1 MCIGGQPQDNTH
13 PHPHHLIQSW
23 HNKQKSGRGNK
34 WHPPTPAKPHQTTR
48 MDSSVVKVG
57 AEVWVP
63 DEEHGWL
70 AGTVTKCTDANT
82 FDFTGLDGK
91 SRTFKYTGKT
101 NAPCVRNTTLSE
113 DRLDDLV
120 RLSYLNQP
128 TVMNTIRTRYMEDVI
143 YTYSGLVLVSVNPYR
158 DLGLYTETLM
168 DTYSSGTKALG
179 DLAPH
184 VFAVA
189 SSALHSLRATRR
201 SQSIIVSG
209 ESGAGKTENA
219 RHIMRY
225 FTKAAMSGAAKTA
238 AHRDGIEE
246 AVLATSPV
254 LEAFGNAKTIR
265 NDNSSRFG
273 KYMQVLFDEYGGIV
287 GAEIQ
292 TYLLEKTRVIYQ
304 AKNERN
310 YHVFYCLCAGAQAG
324 NEALSGMGIRSWR
337 DYNYT
342 KQGDCGTI
350 PRFNDAEEF
359 MVLQES
365 MERSGITKTE
375 QTDIWRALH
384 AVLCIGNMEKPD
396 ENDATLQSVA
406 KLLSVSPK
414 DFAHYLKFKRLNVG
428 KEVVEKE
435 LNDSQFINNRDALAK
450 HIYELLFDWILA
462 KMNVALS
469 PPSSVSRDSLR
480 FIGVLDIY
488 GFERMERNSFEQF
501 CINYANEKLQSE
513 FCEKV
518 FKVEQA
524 TYEREGI
531 SWSTIDFNDNQ
542 PCIDIIESKT
552 GILGLLDDECRVPN
566 GNDKNYC
573 DKLLKLNNKY
583 ICPVRFK
590 NDHFCVKHYAYDVEY
605 ASEGFMEKN
614 RDQVNVDLLMVVA
627 ASKEA
632 FMASLMSN
640 SPHIKTPNRAS
651 TAASFKNSLN
661 SLMEM
666 IRSTDTHYVRCIKPN
681 EQKKPATFD
690 GPHVL
695 QQLQAC
701 GILETIRISAAGYPG
716 RWSFKE
722 FATRYC
728 TMLSDI
734 PENHQECC
742 RAVLARA
749 KIPVDGFQFGKTK
762 LFFRAG
768 VVIKLEEARLE
779 ILKASAVVIQ
789 AYGRMS
795 NAQKWVDQ
803 CYVAAA
809 VLQLVG
815 AYRLDRIKAKAL
827 FTAFAAER
835 LQRHMKIQAALRH
848 KDRLRKAAYTLAQY
862 ANFHVCQTGLV
873 PRLKLTGASRTIA
886 ALCQGMRQ
894 IRKARQEVAKLKA
907 PAGGRRGS
915 IDLEKKIIDMDSKL
929 GKMAAKAGSL
939 ADQLDEVS
947 AEKGALK
954 SALDD
959 KEHSLSDL
967 EREKQELEERLLAL
981 QERLQSMDPN
991 YKSSPGSLTA
1001 GLSPKPRRPRPPLS
1015 EESKKT
1021 LAELIASPLLQ
1032 TELEEVIRACMPP
1045 AMPQDPE
1052 EEPVPEDVVLLP
1064 GRVLQRWLLVS
1075 MTVDVPGRDPES
1087 CLAQTDAILRLIRK
1101 ILTANRPIDNALCAF
1116 WLANLTEVVSGLHH
1130 FITSSPDQS
1139 GVMTVTS
1146 EAMLASF
1153 GNVAWAVP
1161 VITARERIVRF
1172 VEDILGLWLSD
1183 LYGKMGGA
1191 LRTVILEHQGVTD
1204 VRAPSPAPAGLFSVF
1219 SSLSFGAPSGPT
1231 EDKPD
1236 LDMVLTK
1243 LQETVHSMLNS
1254 GLSPALT
1261 TKILEFLMQHVSLGC
1276 FNQIMLRKSYATWKR
1291 GIQIQYNLTRLEE
1304 FLTALEIPTADAFAC
1319 FNKVMQLSVLL
1330 QTAKSLETPETIQ
1343 ESCPDLS
1350 LLQVRR
1356 ILMAYQPDRYDDGP
1370 VNPEIMQAIDQQI
1383 ESELQEGEVLLDDD
1397 AGVLLKAGEVHF
1409 DIAAPPKAPV
1419 PADQLPSTL
1428 PSNLYKFFMLT
1439 ADSI

>member
-1 MCIGGQPQDNTH
+1 
-13 PHPHHLIQSW
+13 
-23 HNKQKSGRGNK
+23 
-34 WHPPTPAKPHQTTR
+34 
-48 MDSSVVKVG
+48 MDAVKEG
-57 AEVWVP
+57 AELWIP
-63 DEEHGWL
+63 DEQHGWL
-70 AGTVTKCTDANT
+70 AGTVTKAIDANS
-82 FDFTGLDGK
+82 FEFVDLQSAK
-91 SRTFKYTGKT
+91 RTFKFTGKG
-101 NAPCVRNTTLSE
+101 NAPCVRNTTLKE

-158 DLGLYTETLM
+158 DLGLYTEALM

-225 FTKAAMSGAAKTA
+225 FTKAAKSGAAKTA

-292 TYLLEKTRVIYQ
+292 TYLLEKTRVISQ

-310 YHVFYCLCAGAQAG
+310 FHVFYCLCAAAQS
-324 NEALSGMGIRSWR
+324 NNQALQGMNIKSWR
-337 DYNYT
+337 DYHYT

-350 PRFNDAEEF
+350 PRFNDTEEF
-359 MVLQES
+359 EVLRAS
-365 MERSGITKTE
+365 MEQSGIVKEE
-375 QTDIWRALH
+375 QAFIWNTLH
-384 AVLCIGNMEKPD
+384 AILCIGNIQKPD
-396 ENDATLQSVA
+396 VSDPSLQSVA
-406 KLLSVSPK
+406 KLLAVNPT
-414 DFAHYLKFKRLNVG
+414 DFAHFLKFKRLNVG

-435 LNDSQFINNRDALAK
+435 LNDSQFLNNRDALAK

-462 KMNVALS
+462 KMNIALS
-469 PPSSVSRDSLR
+469 PPSNTSRDSLR

-488 GFERMERNSFEQF
+488 GFERMEKNSFEQF

-573 DKLLKLNNKY
+573 DKLLKLGNQY

-605 ASEGFMEKN
+605 SSDGFLEKN
-614 RDQVNVDLLMVVA
+614 RDQVNVDLLAVVA
-627 ASKEA
+627 KSADA
-632 FMASLMSN
+632 FLAALMSN

-651 TAASFKNSLN
+651 TAAAFKGSLN

-728 TMLSDI
+728 TMLSEI

-749 KIPVDGFQFGKTK
+749 KIPADSFQFGKTK

-779 ILKASAVVIQ
+779 ILKASAIVIQ
-789 AYGRMS
+789 AYGRVC

-815 AYRLDRIKAKAL
+815 AYRLDRLRAKTM
-827 FTAFAAER
+827 FTQLAAER
-835 LQRHMKIQAALRH
+835 LQRHMKIQAALKH
-848 KDRLRKAAYTLAQY
+848 KERLRQAAYTMAQY

-886 ALCQGMRQ
+886 AYCQGLHLVK
-894 IRKARQEVAKLKA
+894 KAKKEIAKLRSGGAA
-907 PAGGRRGS
+907 PSGRRGS
-915 IDLEKKIIDMDSKL
+915 IDMEKKILDMDAKL
-929 GKMAAKAGSL
+929 GNLNAKAGSL
-939 ADQLDEVS
+939 ADQLNEAS

-959 KEHSLSDL
+959 KNHTVSDL
-967 EREKQELEERLLAL
+967 EREKMELEARLMAL
-981 QERLQSMDPN
+981 QDRLQTLDPN
-991 YKSSPGSLTA
+991 YRSTRSPSSLT
-1001 GLSPKPRRPRPPLS
+1001 GLSPKPRRPRVVMS
-1015 EESKKT
+1015 EENKKS
-1021 LAELIASPLLQ
+1021 LADLIASPLLQ

-1045 AMPQDPE
+1045 TPHAPVVPVEGVEGEEQPVM
-1052 EEPVPEDVVLLP
+1052 EEPPAVTEDELLLP
-1064 GRVLQRWLLVS
+1064 GRVIQRWLLVS

-1087 CLAQTDAILRLIRK
+1087 CLAQTDALLRLIKK
-1101 ILTANRPIDNALCAF
+1101 ILTTNRPIDSGMCAF

-1130 FITSSPDQS
+1130 FIITASPD
-1139 GVMTVTS
+1139 GETAITVTS
-1146 EAMLASF
+1146 EAMMASF

-1172 VEDILGLWLSD
+1172 VEDVLGLWLTD

-1191 LRTVILEHQGVTD
+1191 LRTAILEHQGVTD
-1204 VRAPSPAPAGLFSVF
+1204 VRAPSPAPTSIFSVF
-1219 SSLSFGAPSGPT
+1219 SSLPFGSGSGSS

-1236 LDMVLTK
+1236 LDMVLTR
-1243 LQETVHSMLNS
+1243 LQDTVNAMLLS

-1261 TKILEFLMQHVSLGC
+1261 TKILECLLQHVSIGC

-1304 FLTALEIPTADAFAC
+1304 FLTALSIPTADAFAT
-1319 FNKVMQLSVLL
+1319 FNKVMQVSNLL
-1330 QTAKSLETPETIQ
+1330 QIAKSLETPETIQ

-1356 ILMAYQPDRYDDGP
+1356 LLISYQPDRYDDGP
-1370 VNPEIMQAIDQQI
+1370 VNPDILLAIDQQI
-1383 ESELQEGEVLLDDD
+1383 ESELQEGEQVPEGD
-1397 AGVLLKAGEVHF
+1397 AGVLLEAGGVHF

-1419 PADQLPSTL
+1419 PADQLPATL

-1439 ADSI
+1439 AEAL